1 MRKIKSMA
9 CAVVAAC
16 FAFSMTL
23 AGCSTPEYAMTV
35 DGQQYT
41 TGEYLA
47 YLYNVYY
54 SMAQNMAMYQMY
66 GMDPWA
72 QTVPYGEGDDAE
84 NLSTAE
90 FIKRTAQDTIIRQ
103 KALENMLKEKNVPLD
118 EEKLA
123 EVEKTLKDLKTDA
136 YIAYGFNNESFAKML
151 KATQL
156 NEWSLFYGTYD
167 KGGAKAMSEEEIRQ
181 YFVDNFLSYKIIE
194 FKLVDSSNKPL
205 DDDAIQEYRDR
216 LNKYLAEFEKTG
228 MTSEDFDNIIKMS
241 AADDEAAKG
250 DSNDN
255 TSSNPSSDASSNPSS
270 DASSDPSIDASSN
283 PSSDTSSS
291 PSSDTSNPDGDNNG
305 DGDDEDEEDENTDPN
320 RKDIDANIYGD
331 EDFTNAIKKV
341 EIGKASIQEYKKG
354 GTSDTIALIFRMDPE
369 KDRKD
374 GKDYFAEKR
383 NDIIYGAKYEE
394 FDKEVTEYIK
404 TLEVT
409 YVDRAI
415 KACKPQNFEKVA
427 NA

>member
-103 KALENMLKEKNVPLD
+103 KALENLLKEKNVPLD

-241 AADDEAAKG
+241 AADDEAAKDDG
-250 DSNDN
+250 DDDTSSNPSSDD
-255 TSSNPSSDASSNPSS
+255 SSNPSSDASSNPASDDSSSPSS
-270 DASSDPSIDASSN
+270 DESSN
-283 PSSDTSSS
+283 PSSDTSSDS
-291 PSSDTSNPDGDNNG
+291 GESNE
-305 DGDDEDEEDENTDPN
+305 DGDDKEDENTDPN
-320 RKDIDANIYGD
+320 RKDIDANTYGD

-341 EIGKASIQEYKKG
+341 EVGKASIREYKKG
-354 GTSDTIALIFRMDPE
+354 GTTDTIALIFRMDPE

-374 GKDYFAEKR
+374 GKDYFTEKR

-415 KACKPQNFEKVA
+415 KACKPQNFEKAA